1 MPKCHFNK
9 GTLAWVFSCKFTA
22 YFQNLICLYSYSGPC
37 QVFVDKTF
45 SSTEKK
51 NSQTFFP
58 VGRALVVENVVDFDL
73 VVVTAVEALLR
84 EMFAVVSVVVVF
96 TTFFVVDVCKVVAV
110 VQEVCRC
117 STGDSVVVNV
127 TLVHSFKSSMKKTLI
142 VN

>member
-1 MPKCHFNK
+1 MSSFCRQNIFFNRK
-9 GTLAWVFSCKFTA
+9 
-22 YFQNLICLYSYSGPC
+22 
-37 QVFVDKTF
+37 
-45 SSTEKK
+45 KK

-73 VVVTAVEALLR
+73 VVVKAVEALLR

>member
-1 MPKCHFNK
+1 MC
-9 GTLAWVFSCKFTA
+9 
-22 YFQNLICLYSYSGPC
+22 SYSGPC

-51 NSQTFFP
+51 INSPTFFP
-58 VGRALVVENVVDFDL
+58 VGRALVVEDVVDFDL
-73 VVVTAVEALLR
+73 VLVKAVEVRLR

-96 TTFFVVDVCKVVAV
+96 TTFFGVDVCKVVAV
-110 VQEVCRC
+110 VQEVCRS